1 MDHPLESGN
10 WNLVAPSPLPYYPE
24 SQTPREMAR
33 ADMDRIR
40 DEFVRA
46 ASYADQAGFDMLE
59 LHMAHGYL
67 LSSFISPL
75 TNLRRD
81 EYGGTVRNRRRY
93 SPGLFRPVRA
103 GPRLE
108 QSTAVP

>member
-1 MDHPLESGN
+1 MSC
-10 WNLVAPSPLPYYPE
+10 
-24 SQTPREMAR
+24 

-46 ASYADQAGFDMLE
+46 ASYANQAGFDMLE

-75 TNLRRD
+75 TNLRED
-81 EYGGTVRNRRRY
+81 EYGGAISHRLRHPPEVVPAVRPPRPRENPLSVRL
-93 SPGLFRPVRA
+93 SVTHCAPGGRSAGRPPA
-103 GPRLE
+103 P
-108 QSTAVP
+108 ACAP